1 MSVQNRVEAGE
12 RRTHGL
18 MAKIELVR
26 ISICGA
32 VKTSNKLR
40 AASEGKSDAQPAA
53 AMPWL
58 SWRGATA
65 PRKSRI
71 RSRATTAMLGDGD
84 QEERRYERQ

>member
-1 MSVQNRVEAGE
+1 MSVQNRGEAGE

-32 VKTSNKLR
+32 IKTSNKLR
-40 AASEGKSDAQPAA
+40 AASKGKSDAQAAA

-58 SWRGATA
+58 SR
-65 PRKSRI
+65 
-71 RSRATTAMLGDGD
+71 RSAAWSYRAMKEPYPKQGHNSDAG
-84 QEERRYERQ
+84 RW